1 MTRVTNSSNNTSTAT
16 IKFLYSY
23 GGKILPR
30 HTDGKLRYVGGYTR
44 VLAADR
50 SVTYAE
56 LIVKFWEAC
65 GFSVDLKCK
74 LPTEDLD
81 VLVSVTCDEDLAAVV
96 EEYDRVS
103 PDAKIRAVLCP
114 VKSLKTISPVPS
126 VESLVEFSASKPP
139 PYPVVANSAVRK
151 GTQQCQAVD
160 FSAYKLRRH
169 LLAGPC
175 RDKPTSVSRFREETI
190 PMQNYFVRRWD
201 YSQY

>member
-1 MTRVTNSSNNTSTAT
+1 MTRITKSSYNPSTAT

-30 HTDGKLRYVGGYTR
+30 QTDGKLRYVGGHTR

-56 LIVKFWEAC
+56 LIFKFWEAC

-74 LPTEDLD
+74 LPSEDLD

-103 PDAKIRAVLCP
+103 PGAKIRAVVFP
-114 VKSLKTISPVPS
+114 AKSLKTISPVPS

-139 PYPVVANSAVRK
+139 PYPVVASSVSAVRK
-151 GTQQCQAVD
+151 QTQQSE
-160 FSAYKLRRH
+160 FPAYKLRRNP
-169 LLAGPC
+169 LAGSC
-175 RDKPTSVSRFREETI
+175 RDNPPSASRFRDETI
-190 PMQNYFVRRWD
+190 HRENYFAHRWNC
-201 YSQY
+201 SH